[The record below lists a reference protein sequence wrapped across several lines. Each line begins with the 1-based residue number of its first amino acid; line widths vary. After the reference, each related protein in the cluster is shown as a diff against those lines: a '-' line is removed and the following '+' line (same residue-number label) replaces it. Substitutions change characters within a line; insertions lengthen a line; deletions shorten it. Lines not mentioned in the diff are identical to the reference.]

1 MHQRE
6 QQQQRQS
13 RPRQAKTDAIK
24 KIAAICAFEAE
35 EYPECENDFIIYRH
49 LGHFSK
55 FATESNQFPLN
66 ETHEEVIARLTAQLN
81 YYKKHPYVSKD
92 KKKPIIVRFF
102 SYLKRV
108 FK

>member
-1 MHQRE
+1 MHQ
-6 QQQQRQS
+6 QYPQRQS
-13 RPRQAKTDAIK
+13 RPRAAKTEAIK
-24 KIAAICAFEAE
+24 RIAAICALEAK

-66 ETHEEVIARLTAQLN
+66 ETQEEVVARLTAQLN

-92 KKKPIIVRFF
+92 KKKPIIVRFI
-102 SYLKRV
+102 SYLKKL